1 MRWKPKIQGT
11 KPYYPTRA
19 ETREQAAEFHKT
31 CGRKPCLATVLVGDD
46 PASHTYV
53 RMKTNRCRSTG
64 LESRSHQ
71 IAAIAT
77 TSDVVDLVPSLSAKD
92 SVDGILVPHPMPAHV
107 DERADFEPSPSKDPI
122 SRARLL
128 FGQYL
133 NVCDRS
139 V

>member
-1 MRWKPKIQGT
+1 MPATIIDGARVAQAMLT
-11 KPYYPTRA
+11 